1 MKLNQYS
8 KEELREMNANGV
20 IDICLCC
27 GRYHENKHKPKWP
40 MSNVS
45 KCEECKSKENR
56 NGKYNLK

>member
-20 IDICLCC
+20 IDICMSC

-40 MSNVS
+40 MSNIS
-45 KCEECKSKENR
+45 KCQKCKSKENR
-56 NGKYNLK
+56 K